1 MENPLPTR
9 PFSVESFAGMC
20 SGLFGRL
27 LALRPSI
34 CSPHS
39 FWKNVLANCKP
50 PPVMI
55 ERYLMNFYKYM
66 DSLPEESRDRETDRL
81 RNTEE
86 HFALRRL
93 TGGLMPS
100 FDFIVMPYNLPDE
113 AENHPIIARM
123 KLAVGDLVITA
134 NVSLVPLHQCVDRY

>member
-1 MENPLPTR
+1 
-9 PFSVESFAGMC
+9 
-20 SGLFGRL
+20 
-27 LALRPSI
+27 
-34 CSPHS
+34 
-39 FWKNVLANCKP
+39 
-50 PPVMI
+50 MI
-55 ERYLMNFYKYM
+55 ERYLMNFYKYL
-66 DSLPEESRDRETDRL
+66 DSLPEESRDRETHRL

-134 NVSLVPLHQCVDRY
+134 NVSLLAPTSSTYRY